1 MFRKIVLSVSTIII
15 IALFA
20 ARAMAV
26 GLGGYGSF
34 EYSKGSLKIMSKHPY
49 GVNATVRAN
58 NSTVGGGFTLDSNIL
73 GPSLF
78 NYRLQIGGEKFSNNG
93 ESNFLGETGHFFNS
107 FGFKVYG
114 SSRVRLWMGPGFGFR
129 YITGTLYRG
138 PYFGKEDIG
147 ILEEYSAWGWDYDD
161 PALVLGNIGIHKS
174 WETYTLFGFE
184 AGLVF
189 GINVALNNSVAF
201 TAEVAGKY
209 FLMTGNRERKVWT
222 IMSLTEQPSGNL
234 MDYRLSKEKVLSHNG
249 SFGLTVGFLFRLG
262 EGNVY

>member
-34 EYSKGSLKIMSKHPY
+34 EYSKGSLKIMSERPY

-58 NSTVGGGFTLDSNIL
+58 NSAIGGGFVLDSNIL

-78 NYRLQIGGEKFSNNG
+78 NYRLQIGGERFFNYG
-93 ESNFLGETGHFFNS
+93 ESTFLGKTGHFFNS
-107 FGFKVYG
+107 FGFRVYG
-114 SSRVRLWMGPGFGFR
+114 SRRVRLWMGPGFGFR
-129 YITGTLYRG
+129 YITGTSYRE
-138 PYFGKEDIG
+138 PYFGNEEIG
-147 ILEEYSAWGWDYDD
+147 VLEEYTAWGLDD
-161 PALVLGNIGIHKS
+161 EPALVLGNIGIHKS

-184 AGLVF
+184 AGLVL

-201 TAEVAGKY
+201 TAEAAGKY

-222 IMSLTEQPSGNL
+222 IWSLTQYGR
-234 MDYRLSKEKVLSHNG
+234 MDYRVSKEKVLSHNG
-249 SFGLTVGFLFRLG
+249 TFALTVGFLFRLG
-262 EGNVY
+262 EGDVY